1 MVSITQFE
9 RSVTESNVCFLCG
22 FCGYLGLIDDAFHIA
37 VTVHGTLVRFPTIAA
52 FLS

>member
-22 FCGYLGLIDDAFHIA
+22 FCGDLGLIDDALSSFRNERYKHA
-37 VTVHGTLVRFPTIAA
+37 TEHGVTLCVT
-52 FLS
+52 